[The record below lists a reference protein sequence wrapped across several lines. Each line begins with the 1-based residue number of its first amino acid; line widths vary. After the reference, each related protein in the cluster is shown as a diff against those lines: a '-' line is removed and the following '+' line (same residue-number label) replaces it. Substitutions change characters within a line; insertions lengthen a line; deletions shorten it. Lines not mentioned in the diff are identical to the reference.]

1 MPSES
6 RGVVV
11 HVRATGSQLFS
22 PQWVAAVSS
31 VHCTQVPA
39 AQTFSFGPVHWSSSS
54 QGAQVFVTRSQRE
67 AVGSVQSVSAAH
79 ATHAPTKPR
88 PAKRAATLPEDFTLT
103 DTRRTYALS
112 KNIPADIEFEAFT
125 NHHTAKGSTFKDWD
139 AAWRTWVGN
148 AVKFGRSTRDVPTP
162 TRIAPYERAGIIYDD
177 HGVYAD
183 WHNATPVSR
192 AGQIIHDPLGRAGT
206 PIVGGAEDLWAEY
219 AAKEAS

>member
-1 MPSES
+1 MKERFPDPEHP
-6 RGVVV
+6 VVRTHPV
-11 HVRATGSQLFS
+11 TGKKSLML
-22 PQWVAAVSS
+22 
-31 VHCTQVPA
+31 
-39 AQTFSFGPVHWSSSS
+39 
-54 QGAQVFVTRSQRE
+54 GAF
-67 AVGSVQSVSAAH
+67 
-79 ATHAPTKPR
+79 ATH
-88 PAKRAATLPEDFTLT
+88 
-103 DTRRTYALS
+103 
-112 KNIPADIEFEAFT
+112 FT

-192 AGQIIHDPLGRAGT
+192 DGQIIHDPLGRAGT
-206 PIVGGAEDLWAEY
+206 PIVGGAEDLWAEH

>member
-1 MPSES
+1 MHPLEKGR
-6 RGVVV
+6 RGEGISA
-11 HVRATGSQLFS
+11 RAD
-22 PQWVAAVSS
+22 
-31 VHCTQVPA
+31 
-39 AQTFSFGPVHWSSSS
+39 
-54 QGAQVFVTRSQRE
+54 
-67 AVGSVQSVSAAH
+67 

-103 DTRRTYALS
+103 DSRRTYALS

-162 TRIAPYERAGIIYDD
+162 TRIAPYERAGVIYDD

-206 PIVGGAEDLWAEY
+206 PIIGGAHDLWAEQ
-219 AAKEAS
+219 ATKEAS